1 LTRIA
6 LLKYLVLLSA
16 ALGLLWALV
25 HWAGEWGLMAEPT
38 PIRLDAIYVTA
49 RPPLPGTP
57 VALFAPVDAALA
69 GYLAQTSGRSVINAD
84 VPPLGAYLP
93 GGTPRF
99 ALPTVTPSPTL
110 TPTMTPSPPATTTA
124 IPPTLTPTPSITP
137 SITPYPTSVSIDPLV
152 YPTSPP
158 VPPFRYPE
166 DAEGPFI
173 DCAPVGMPVS
183 GLLTQHFHSGHGGID
198 ISLPNGTPLMVTHS
212 GVVTY
217 AQFSPVGYGNLV
229 IVQNGP
235 FITYYAHQSTLNV
248 RAGEFV
254 VQGSVIGWSGNT
266 GNSSGPHL
274 HYETRINDV
283 PVDPLTFENRR
294 FPGC

>member
-1 LTRIA
+1 MRKLY
-6 LLKYLVLLSA
+6 LKYAIGLIIGLVCLA
-16 ALGLLWALV
+16 ALV
-25 HWAGEWGLMAEPT
+25 HFAGLAGLTVEPV
-38 PIRLDAIYVTA
+38 PIPLEALYITA
-49 RPPLPGTP
+49 RPPLAGAP

-69 GYLAQTSGRSVINAD
+69 PYLAQTSRRSVITTD
-84 VPPLGAYLP
+84 VPPLGAYIT
-93 GGTPRF
+93 GGTPQF
-99 ALPTVTPSPTL
+99 SLPTVTPSPTI
-110 TPTMTPSPPATTTA
+110 TPSTTPSPTATTTA
-124 IPPTLTPTPSITP
+124 VPPTLTLTPSVTP

-158 VPPFRYPE
+158 VPPFHYPE
-166 DAEGPFI
+166 DVEAPLI
-173 DCAPVGMPVS
+173 DCAPAGMPVS
-183 GLLTQHFHSGHGGID
+183 GLLTQHFHTGHGGID
-198 ISLPNGTPLMVTHS
+198 ISLPNGTPLLVTHS

-235 FITYYAHQSTLNV
+235 FITYYAHQSALNV
-248 RAGEFV
+248 RVGEFV
-254 VQGSVIGWSGNT
+254 LNGAVIGWSGNT

-294 FPGC
+294 FPSC